1 MKKTVGLL
9 LLLSSSVFARELTL
23 DQAIQMALDNSK
35 EMKIS
40 EKGVESAKLNV
51 GIAFKNALPSVVYTG
66 SYTRSEYDRRITKE
80 QRPSRR
86 LTTRANPE
94 TVDARGGY
102 SQKITISQPLFQ
114 GGAIL
119 GGIQYAKAYKGI
131 ADLNYLGDKRDVRL
145 DTIRIYSDI
154 VKNEK
159 DLEALLSS
167 KDELQA
173 TYNKQKAQLDLRLIT
188 KADLLKTEYSLLE
201 VDSEIIGAQN
211 RVAVQKENLKLRL
224 GIPKGEKLSVVEF
237 DVPMCLSRNIDFQ
250 SDMEQAKTKSINALI
265 ANNFVNV
272 AEASK
277 KVARADMLPRVS
289 AFASYGVESDRRKYN
304 TTMDDA
310 EWRGGVQVTWNVFEF
325 GKNYDNYRVA
335 KLNQEQE
342 ELKEKISQDNIDVN
356 VTEAYLELIR
366 MEKNRDSK
374 SRALEAALENY
385 RMDKEKYLA
394 GLISTI
400 DFLDSETQ
408 LREAKVGYN
417 QVVIDYLYAFERYRS
432 MLI

>member
-23 DQAIQMALDNSK
+23 DQAIQLALDNSK

-51 GIAFKNALPSVVYTG
+51 SVAFKNALPSVVYTG
-66 SYTRSEYDRRITKE
+66 SYTRSEYDRRITRE
-80 QRPSRR
+80 ERPSHR
-86 LTTRANPE
+86 LDQNNKY
-94 TVDARGGY
+94 TVAKGGY
-102 SQKITISQPLFQ
+102 SQKITISQPIFQ

-131 ADLNYLGDKRDVRL
+131 ANLKYLEDKRDVRL
-145 DTIRIYSDI
+145 DTIKIYSDI

-167 KDELQA
+167 KNELQA
-173 TYNKQKAQLDLRLIT
+173 TYSKQKAQLDLRLIT
-188 KADLLKTEYSLLE
+188 KADLLKTEYSILE
-201 VDSEIIGAQN
+201 VESEIIGAQN
-211 RVAVQKENLKLRL
+211 RVAVQKESLRLKL
-224 GIPKGEKLSVVEF
+224 GIPKGEEISVVEF
-237 DVPMCLSRNIDFQ
+237 DVPMYLSRNIDFQ
-250 SDMEQAKTKSINALI
+250 SDMEQAKTKSIDALI
-265 ANNFVNV
+265 ANSYVNV

-356 VTEAYLELIR
+356 VTAAYLELIR

-417 QVVIDYLYAFERYRS
+417 EVVIDYLYAFERYRS

>member
-86 LTTRANPE
+86 LTTQANPE

-224 GIPKGEKLSVVEF
+224 GIPKGEELSVVEF
-237 DVPMCLSRNIDFQ
+237 DVPMYLSRNIDFQ

-277 KVARADMLPRVS
+277 KVARADMLPHVS

>member
-51 GIAFKNALPSVVYTG
+51 GIAFKSALPSVVYTG

-86 LTTRANPE
+86 LTTQANPE

-224 GIPKGEKLSVVEF
+224 GIPKGEELSVVEF
-237 DVPMCLSRNIDFQ
+237 DVPMYLSRNIDFQ